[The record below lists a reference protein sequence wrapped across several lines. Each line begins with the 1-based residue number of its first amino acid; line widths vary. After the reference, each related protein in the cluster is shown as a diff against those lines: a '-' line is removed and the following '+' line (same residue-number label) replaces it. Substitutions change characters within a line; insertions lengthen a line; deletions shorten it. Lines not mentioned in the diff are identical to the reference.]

1 MNAQNN
7 DITLPSNQMVK
18 FMINTNSR
26 NKYVAKL
33 LKVKDHE
40 ITRLLMVVCTL
51 HSNEIKVKVIEVIS
65 STVMQSDNSLKPKVI
80 Y

>member
-1 MNAQNN
+1 
-7 DITLPSNQMVK
+7 MVK
-18 FMINTNSR
+18 FTVNTNSR

-51 HSNEIKVKVIEVIS
+51 QTNEIKVKIIEVIS
-65 STVMQSDNSLKPKVI
+65 STVL
-80 Y
+80 